1 MNSFVPQYTVYCEK
15 YRVIVTRRYKMQE
28 FIDWAFYGKI
38 VEGLKP
44 EEVYT
49 CYKIWCELFGYDPMK
64 KFEFIEEWG
73 KRV

>member
-1 MNSFVPQYTVYCEK
+1 
-15 YRVIVTRRYKMQE
+15 MQK

-49 CYKIWCELFGYDPMK
+49 CYTIWCELFGYDPMK

-73 KRV
+73 KHV